1 MLPVVGRQPAAGR
14 AERMTGENMGSQ
26 IDDLTPQRA
35 WKETFLAALADC
47 PNVSAAARL
56 AGVTRQNAYQTRDVD
71 PEFKAAWDD
80 AVETS
85 VDDLEGRVFDA
96 TRVIDNPT
104 SAQLA
109 MFLLRAHRA
118 SKYSEKLRAE
128 ITGKDG
134 GPIEHSDAKA
144 TLLHGVVSDPSAG

>member
-1 MLPVVGRQPAAGR
+1 
-14 AERMTGENMGSQ
+14 MTATPPDS
-26 IDDLTPQRA
+26 LTPQRA
-35 WKETFLAALADC
+35 WRETFLAALADT
-47 PNVSAAARL
+47 PNVAAAARL
-56 AGVTRQNAYQTRDVD
+56 AGVARPYVYEVRGLD

-118 SKYSEKLRAE
+118 AKYSEKLRAE
-128 ITGKDG
+128 ITGRDG
-134 GPIEHSDAKA
+134 QPLSPPTVEVKFIRAP
-144 TLLHGVVSDPSAG
+144 DPDRDRTP